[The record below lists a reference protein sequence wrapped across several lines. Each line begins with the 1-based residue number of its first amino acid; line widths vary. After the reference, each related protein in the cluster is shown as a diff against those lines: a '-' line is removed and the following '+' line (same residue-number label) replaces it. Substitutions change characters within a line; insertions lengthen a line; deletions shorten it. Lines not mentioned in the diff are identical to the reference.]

1 MPRCWKHSIYYHLK
15 VNGNWF
21 LRVSMCAPCS
31 VHLHTWPDAV
41 SNKEGLSLMW
51 CPTQRLLPLSRQY
64 SNSLLGLPLQRC
76 AALCRETLNSGS
88 RQALLNTHSPP
99 GQWGVGWMSPNKSRW
114 PGLLSLWHHTYA
126 PQVTGGLLGIGI
138 SALSCPLRPEHT
150 RLLWENTAQDAEIMQ
165 ILDCCFQ
172 KWFENLFFFF
182 GWIWPEQNLQNVA
195 VKMEKVKVKALP
207 LSARL
212 ALLSFVFNVSVN
224 ASMHCCCS
232 VIHCYD
238 LKWVNGWLA
247 TQKANEPL
255 D

>member
-1 MPRCWKHSIYYHLK
+1 MSTHVSTSQKRMSKTVIEHEMPRCWKHSIYYHLK

-76 AALCRETLNSGS
+76 AALCWETLNSGS

-150 RLLWENTAQDAEIMQ
+150 RLLWENIAQDAEIMQ

-172 KWFENLFFFF
+172 KWFENLFFF
-182 GWIWPEQNLQNVA
+182 WLNLTWAKSPKSSCKNG
-195 VKMEKVKVKALP
+195 KGKGE
-207 LSARL
+207 SIT
-212 ALLSFVFNVSVN
+212 SVSE
-224 ASMHCCCS
+224 ASPFIVC
-232 VIHCYD
+232 I
-238 LKWVNGWLA
+238 
-247 TQKANEPL
+247 
-255 D
+255 